1 MDQGKHLHA
10 LNSDL
15 EDVRRRYEEGRFAY
29 EDEMSKARMRASGAM
44 GKNEETQKHSMKIF
58 EEELRVLEKLRG
70 MVTDLAMKRA
80 GNGGRIITP
89 SSLVT
94 KELEQTRLRGERYAK
109 KMSEGEET
117 EAGFQGNVYCAE
129 LKCGV
134 PDCEAR
140 GQKLHLLSKASFV
153 DQDCCD
159 VYKCI
164 VADEEEAIPCD
175 VQSWSTWGACSSP
188 CFSSSGE
195 GIRAR
200 TRKIVPDRCVDV
212 PVEEA
217 VVCKT
222 FVGCVNATVAAA
234 KELMLRMKAGLSA
247 NETQAAIDAQP
258 CPLSKWSAWSQCD
271 EECGPGHQERHRNIT
286 AFDAAVANKCARQP
300 ASELAQRRPCFKNVC
315 PVDCKMAPWSPW
327 GECDAACEATPG
339 DAQETRSRTKQR
351 AAEHG
356 GSDCVGD
363 DVLETRPCQSVKLP
377 KCDAEACKPGPW
389 SPWGQCSE
397 PCGPG
402 QQERS
407 RALLVESADAELGAK
422 PCGITLSQVQPCQD
436 KRCNVHSTPMNWW
449 NQRDTHAADVKA
461 GAFERYGGG
470 SVRLAEGHAKGAFSG
485 RMDLGFEGVWE
496 LQFRFKPSDDP
507 ARDAEDTVK
516 IFVDGERVATLR
528 NKLAGEADGSDP
540 NMFDMPFVRPE
551 GPTDQPLFVYGR
563 SFQYR
568 LEFES
573 SNTRAHSHPVVMMGQ
588 GLCKKAFAYN
598 IALRNPADVADGGI
612 GGTQSAIS
620 AVGSGAPKEP
630 GFEPNIALSKR
641 VRMSRSEVKAAE
653 DKLPAEVREAAA
665 TCDKQTAGLGEP
677 WVYAECTGSPRNI
690 LVREEAPEAMKK
702 FFDAGLRGMICPVSR
717 GTTAKAEDERWGYL
731 SLEGKNRD
739 VWQMC
744 VMCEKSFTRD
754 DALSLLEG
762 RVEGKKVCTETCL
775 KQGGCNDVYC
785 SKVCAAVTPPERTV
799 VKKLVKKDPPAV
811 NVPVAAIEIL
821 PPT

>member
-10 LNSDL
+10 LTSDV
-15 EDVRRRYEEGRFAY
+15 EDVRRRYEEGRFLY

-44 GKNEETQKHSMKIF
+44 GKNEETQKNSMKIF

-70 MVTDLAMKRA
+70 MVTDIAMKRA

-89 SSLVT
+89 TSLVT
-94 KELEQTRLRGERYAK
+94 KELEQKRLRGERYAK

-117 EAGFQGNVYCAE
+117 EAGFQGNMYCAE

-164 VADEEEAIPCD
+164 VADEDEAIPCD
-175 VQSWSTWGACSSP
+175 VQSWSTWGACSSS

-222 FVGCVNATVAAA
+222 FVGCANATVAAA
-234 KELMLRMKAGLSA
+234 KELMLRMKAGKSA
-247 NETQAAIDAQP
+247 NETQAAIDSQP

-271 EECGPGHQERHRNIT
+271 EECGPGHQERRRNIT
-286 AFDAAVANKCARQP
+286 AFDAAVANKCARQA

-339 DAQETRSRTKQR
+339 DAQETRSRAKKWEE
-351 AAEHG
+351 EHG
-356 GSDCVGD
+356 GRSCSD
-363 DVLETRPCQSVKLP
+363 DVVVETRPCQSVKLP

-397 PCGPG
+397 LCGPG

-422 PCGITLSQVQPCQD
+422 PCGVTLSQVQPCQD
-436 KRCNVHSTPMNWW
+436 KRCNVHTTPMNWW

-470 SVRLAEGHAKGAFSG
+470 SVRLAEGHAKGALSG

-573 SNTRAHSHPVVMMGQ
+573 SNTRAYAHPVVMMGQ

-598 IALRNPADVADGGI
+598 LALRNPADVADGGI

-620 AVGSGAPKEP
+620 AVGSGTPKDP
-630 GFEPNIALSKR
+630 GFGDD
-641 VRMSRSEVKAAE
+641 EV
-653 DKLPAEVREAAA
+653 
-665 TCDKQTAGLGEP
+665 AGG
-677 WVYAECTGSPRNI
+677 G
-690 LVREEAPEAMKK
+690 
-702 FFDAGLRGMICPVSR
+702 
-717 GTTAKAEDERWGYL
+717 
-731 SLEGKNRD
+731 
-739 VWQMC
+739 
-744 VMCEKSFTRD
+744 
-754 DALSLLEG
+754 G
-762 RVEGKKVCTETCL
+762 RARRASAC
-775 KQGGCNDVYC
+775 
-785 SKVCAAVTPPERTV
+785 
-799 VKKLVKKDPPAV
+799 
-811 NVPVAAIEIL
+811 
-821 PPT
+821 